1 MNLLWTEIAWEDYIY
16 WQSQDKK
23 NLRRI
28 NGLIKEI
35 QRTPFIGTGK
45 PEPLRHEFQGCWSR
59 RIDDKNRI
67 VYSCEGDTVT
77 VFQCRTHYGNK

>member
-1 MNLLWTEIAWEDYIY
+1 MNLLWTEIGWEDYIY

-23 NLRRI
+23 TLRRI
-28 NGLIKEI
+28 
-35 QRTPFIGTGK
+35 
-45 PEPLRHEFQGCWSR
+45 HEFQGCWSR